1 MGQSEPADKPKPV
14 AQPRWRQALPFVV
27 AIALMAVVLARIEWR
42 AFLAHLAGVSH
53 AAFLGFVV
61 AFTLSLLAADSFAT
75 SNIYRRSIP
84 GIRFRDVFVA
94 RGASYLPS
102 LLNHHVGQAWL
113 TWFMTRAYGV
123 DVRRMIGA
131 TLLVYASWGGCVL
144 GLACVALLAAGW
156 PVGWLAPPLLLGL
169 SYLGLLAVK
178 PARLAE
184 NRVLGPL
191 FEAGVLGHLSA
202 MLVRLPHLLVLF
214 FGTWLPF
221 WFFGVKVPIREAV
234 SYVPILMVAVTL
246 PITPQG
252 FGTRDALAALFFE
265 RFAALPTQEERLAA
279 IAASTTAT
287 AIALLVVEAALG
299 LLLLPRATRM
309 VPPRADVG

>member
-1 MGQSEPADKPKPV
+1 
-14 AQPRWRQALPFVV
+14 
-27 AIALMAVVLARIEWR
+27 
-42 AFLAHLAGVSH
+42 
-53 AAFLGFVV
+53 
-61 AFTLSLLAADSFAT
+61 
-75 SNIYRRSIP
+75 
-84 GIRFRDVFVA
+84 
-94 RGASYLPS
+94 
-102 LLNHHVGQAWL
+102 
-113 TWFMTRAYGV
+113 
-123 DVRRMIGA
+123 
-131 TLLVYASWGGCVL
+131 
-144 GLACVALLAAGW
+144 
-156 PVGWLAPPLLLGL
+156 
-169 SYLGLLAVK
+169 LAVK

-191 FEAGVLGHLSA
+191 FEAGVLGHLLA

-221 WFFGVKVPIREAV
+221 WFFGVKVPVREAV

-265 RFAALPTQEERLAA
+265 KFAALPTQEERLAA

-287 AIALLVVEAALG
+287 AVALLVVEAALG